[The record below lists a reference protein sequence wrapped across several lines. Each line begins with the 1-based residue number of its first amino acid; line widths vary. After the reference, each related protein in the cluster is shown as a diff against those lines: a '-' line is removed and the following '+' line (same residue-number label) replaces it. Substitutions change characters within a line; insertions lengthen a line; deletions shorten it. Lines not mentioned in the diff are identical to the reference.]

1 MALSVDH
8 LVADIRKL
16 SMEREYASLATQ
28 LDKYSDQLAQT
39 DCSVLDTM
47 IECLDIKVHSLGIM
61 ALL

>member
-1 MALSVDH
+1 M
-8 LVADIRKL
+8 
-16 SMEREYASLATQ
+16 ATQ
-28 LDKYSDQLAQT
+28 LDKYTDQLAQT